1 MKQVLG
7 VLFQQFLIKC
17 LLFTITE
24 RQNTQDWQTLR
35 AVKEQNR
42 HYQGVTQPLLR
53 PPAVSPIPAL
63 PEGCPGTVSHSPAQE
78 LSKLTNR
85 AEACLCFS
93 ADFSTGQWHQ
103 PGQRGSQEKNEKRQE
118 VSTTLLGQGGG
129 SQLTPFGRNK
139 LSPFIPLCQLQ
150 MVCSYY
156 KSRVVT
162 ALASK
167 HT

>member
-103 PGQRGSQEKNEKRQE
+103 PGQRGSQEKMRKGRRWAPPCWDKEGEASLPPLAETSLVLSFHCASCKWFAAITNPE
-118 VSTTLLGQGGG
+118 L
-129 SQLTPFGRNK
+129 SQL
-139 LSPFIPLCQLQ
+139 
-150 MVCSYY
+150 
-156 KSRVVT
+156 
-162 ALASK
+162 
-167 HT
+167 